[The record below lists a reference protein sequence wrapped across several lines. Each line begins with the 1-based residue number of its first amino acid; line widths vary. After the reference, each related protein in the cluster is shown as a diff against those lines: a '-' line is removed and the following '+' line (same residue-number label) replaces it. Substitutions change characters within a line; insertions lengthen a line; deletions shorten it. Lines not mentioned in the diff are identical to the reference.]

1 MFAIVETG
9 GKQYRAAV
17 GDVLEIEKLDQAE
30 GDIVEFDRILMVS
43 SEKGT
48 RVGTPT
54 VAGVVVKA
62 TLKAQTKGDKII
74 VFKMKRRK
82 GYRRKQGH
90 RQNYTQVTIT
100 AIEG

>member
-17 GDVLEIEKLDQAE
+17 GDVLHVEKLNSNE
-30 GDIVEFDRILMVS
+30 GDSVLFDRVLMVS
-43 SEKGT
+43 DDKGT
-48 RVGTPT
+48 RVGTPI
-54 VAGVVVKA
+54 VDGAVVKG
-62 TLKAQTKGDKII
+62 TLKAQGKDDKIV

-82 GYRRKQGH
+82 DHRRKQGH
-90 RQNYTQVTIT
+90 RQLYSAVQIT